1 MKRLLIVDGMN
12 LHFQMFFGM
21 PRKIYN
27 ENGIGIWG
35 VIGFVGALNRLI
47 SMTEPTHVAIIFDG
61 EGHNP
66 RCDVLEEYKANRP
79 DYSEMS
85 DEENP
90 FIQLPLVYKAIE
102 AMGIPFAEVHGCE
115 CDDVIATYAKRFSE
129 EFQVV
134 ISSFDSD
141 YFQLISDN
149 VKVIRYRGA
158 SSIICDR
165 DYVRERYGIDPEYY
179 SDWKSLVGD
188 TADNIKGVPGV
199 GPKTATKLIDAY
211 GSLAEMLAD
220 AERIAPEKLQAK
232 ILENKEILLR
242 NYSLIR
248 LDDTGVLP
256 FEIEELE
263 YTAERIKTMDAL
275 RKIGLSP

>member
-1 MKRLLIVDGMN
+1 MKRLLIIDGMN

-35 VIGFVGALNRLI
+35 VIGFVGALNKLI
-47 SMTEPTHVAIIFDG
+47 NLTEPTHVAIIFDG

-79 DYSEMS
+79 DYSELGE
-85 DEENP
+85 EENP
-90 FIQLPLVYKAIE
+90 FIQLSLVYRAIE
-102 AMGIPFAEVHGCE
+102 AMGIHFSEVHGCE
-115 CDDVIATYAKRFSE
+115 CDDVIASYAKRFGKE
-129 EFQVV
+129 LQVV

-141 YFQLISDN
+141 YFQLITDN
-149 VKVIRYRGA
+149 VRVIRYRGA
-158 SSIICDR
+158 SSTICDR
-165 DYVRERYGIDPEYY
+165 NYVRERYGITPEYY
-179 SDWKSLVGD
+179 ADWKSLVGD
-188 TADNIKGVPGV
+188 TADNIKGIPGV
-199 GPKTATKLIDAY
+199 GPKTATRLINNY
-211 GSLAEMLAD
+211 GSLSEMLANV
-220 AERIAPEKLQAK
+220 EEVQPEKLREK
-232 ILENKEILLR
+232 IREGKEILLR

-263 YTAERIKTMDAL
+263 YTAERIRTMDVL
-275 RKIGLSP
+275 RKIELLP

>member
-35 VIGFVGALNRLI
+35 VIGFVGALNKLI
-47 SMTEPTHVAIIFDG
+47 NLTEPTHIAIIFDG

-79 DYSEMS
+79 DYSEMGE
-85 DEENP
+85 EENP
-90 FIQLPLVYKAIE
+90 FIQLPLVYRAIE
-102 AMGIPFAEVHGCE
+102 AMGIHFCEVHGCE
-115 CDDVIATYAKRFSE
+115 CDDVIATYAKRFGKE
-129 EFQVV
+129 LQVV

-141 YFQLISDN
+141 YFQLITDN
-149 VKVIRYRGA
+149 VRVVRYRGL
-158 SSIICDR
+158 SSVICDKN
-165 DYVRERYGIDPEYY
+165 YVRERYGIKPEYY
-179 SDWKSLVGD
+179 ADWKSLVGD
-188 TADNIKGVPGV
+188 TADNIKGVHGV
-199 GPKTATKLIDAY
+199 GPKTATKLIDSY
-211 GSLAEMLAD
+211 GSLSGMLAD
-220 AERIAPEKLQAK
+220 TERITPEKLGEK
-232 ILENKEILLR
+232 IRESKEILLR

-263 YTAERIKTMDAL
+263 YTAERIKTMDVL
-275 RKIGLSP
+275 RKIGILP

>member
-35 VIGFVGALNRLI
+35 VIGFVGALNKLI
-47 SMTEPTHVAIIFDG
+47 NLIEPTHIAIIFDG

-79 DYSEMS
+79 DYSELGE
-85 DEENP
+85 EENP
-90 FIQLPLVYKAIE
+90 FIQLPLVYQAIE
-102 AMGIPFAEVHGCE
+102 AMGIHFSEVHGCE
-115 CDDVIATYAKRFSE
+115 CDDVIASYAKRFGKE
-129 EFQVV
+129 LQVV

-141 YFQLISDN
+141 YFQLITDN
-149 VKVIRYRGA
+149 VRVVRYRGL
-158 SSIICDR
+158 SSVICDR
-165 DYVRERYGIDPEYY
+165 RYVMERYEIVPEYY
-179 SDWKSLVGD
+179 ADWKSLVGD

-199 GPKTATKLIDAY
+199 GAKTATRLINNY
-211 GSLAEMLAD
+211 GSLSEMLANV
-220 AERIAPEKLQAK
+220 EEVQPEKLREK
-232 ILENKEILLR
+232 IREGKEILLR

-256 FEIEELE
+256 FEIDELE
-263 YTAERIKTMDAL
+263 YTAERIKTMDVL
-275 RKIGLSP
+275 RKIELLP

>member
-66 RCDVLEEYKANRP
+66 RCDILEEYKANRP

-115 CDDVIATYAKRFSE
+115 CDDVIATYAKRFSKD
-129 EFQVV
+129 FQVV

-165 DYVRERYGIDPEYY
+165 NYVRERYGIEPEYY
-179 SDWKSLVGD
+179 ADWKSLVGD
-188 TADNIKGVPGV
+188 TADNIKGISGV
-199 GPKTATKLIDAY
+199 GPKTATRLINSY
-211 GSLAEMLAD
+211 GSLSEMLAD

-242 NYSLIR
+242 NYSLIK

-256 FEIEELE
+256 FEIDELE
-263 YTAERIKTMDAL
+263 YTAERIRTMDVL
-275 RKIGLSP
+275 RKIELLP

>member
-27 ENGIGIWG
+27 EKGIGIWG

-47 SMTEPTHVAIIFDG
+47 SMTDPTHVAIIFDG

-66 RCDVLEEYKANRP
+66 RCDILEEYKANRP

-129 EFQVV
+129 DFQVV

-263 YTAERIKTMDAL
+263 YTAERIRTMDAL

>member
-1 MKRLLIVDGMN
+1 MYRLLIVDGMN

-35 VIGFVGALNRLI
+35 VIGFVGALNKLI
-47 SMTEPTHVAIIFDG
+47 NLTEPTHIAIIFDG

-79 DYSEMS
+79 DYSEM
-85 DEENP
+85 DEEDNP
-90 FIQLPLVYKAIE
+90 FIQLPLVYRAIE
-102 AMGIPFAEVHGCE
+102 AMGIHFSEVHGCE
-115 CDDVIATYAKRFSE
+115 CDDVIASYAKRFGKE
-129 EFQVV
+129 LQVV

-141 YFQLISDN
+141 YFQLITDN
-149 VKVIRYRGA
+149 VRVVRYRGL
-158 SSIICDR
+158 SSVICDKN
-165 DYVRERYGIDPEYY
+165 YVRERYGIAPEYY
-179 SDWKSLVGD
+179 ADWKSLVGD
-188 TADNIKGVPGV
+188 TADNIKGIKGV
-199 GPKTATKLIDAY
+199 GPKTATRLINCY
-211 GSLAEMLAD
+211 GTLSEILAD
-220 AERIAPEKLQAK
+220 MERIAPEKLGEK
-232 ILENKEILLR
+232 IRDGKEILLR

-263 YTAERIKTMDAL
+263 YTAERIRTMDVL
-275 RKIGLSP
+275 RKIELLP

>member
-35 VIGFVGALNRLI
+35 VIGFVGALNKLI
-47 SMTEPTHVAIIFDG
+47 NLTEPTHVAIIFDG

-66 RCDVLEEYKANRP
+66 RCDILEEYKANRP
-79 DYSEMS
+79 DYSEMGE
-85 DEENP
+85 EENP
-90 FIQLPLVYKAIE
+90 FIQLPLVYQAIE
-102 AMGIPFAEVHGCE
+102 AMGISFSEVHGCE
-115 CDDVIATYAKRFSE
+115 CDDVIATYSKRYSKDY
-129 EFQVV
+129 QVV

-149 VKVIRYRGA
+149 VIVMRYRGA
-158 SSIICDR
+158 SSIICDKN
-165 DYVRERYGIDPEYY
+165 YVRERYGITPEYY
-179 SDWKSLVGD
+179 ADWKSLVGD
-188 TADNIKGVPGV
+188 TADNIKGIRGV
-199 GPKTATKLIDAY
+199 GPKTATKLINCH
-211 GSLAEMLAD
+211 GSLSEILAGV
-220 AERIAPEKLQAK
+220 EEIQPKKLREK
-232 ILENKEILLR
+232 IRDNKDTLLR

-248 LDDTGVLP
+248 LEDTGALP

-263 YTAERIKTMDAL
+263 YTSERIKTMDVL
-275 RKIGLSP
+275 RKIELLP